1 MKVYKIF
8 FLFSVFFLLSGCVKE
23 KKEWEKILS
32 GKKVVFIL
40 AEKNFRDEEY
50 LIPKRMLQEVGAQ
63 TFVAS
68 TTTDPIVGM
77 RATKVKPDMLLS
89 DIDIRNFDAVIFVGG
104 SGAQQ
109 YFTDVVA
116 LHLAR
121 ECIKQNKVLGAIC
134 IAPVILANAGVLT
147 GKRATVFPSKIDRLR
162 ARDVNYVDEDV
173 IRDRRII
180 TAKDPESAE
189 KFGRYII
196 KTLLE

>member
-1 MKVYKIF
+1 
-8 FLFSVFFLLSGCVKE
+8 
-23 KKEWEKILS
+23 
-32 GKKVVFIL
+32 
-40 AEKNFRDEEY
+40 
-50 LIPKRMLQEVGAQ
+50 MLQEVGAQ